1 MKKLLYLCLFP
12 FLGISCMEDLGTYDY
27 NPLHEI
33 TIDTLKNRT
42 IEIYHQL
49 EVEAKISFSGKETP
63 LEYCWYR
70 YTNNDLEVDTLS
82 LEKKLVYNVNL
93 SVGNYTIYLKVTDKE
108 TGLSSKSNFTLSVTG
123 KFDKGLMVL
132 GEVDGT
138 PNLVFLNTAGNL
150 VEVYGA
156 DNGHELGT
164 HPVIVADASTT
175 QIIKL
180 KDMFILNGTSG
191 GVTLNNADLTVSS
204 TFEDLFYIAPQVIN
218 PQAYY
223 KGVYP
228 AGYGTMA
235 DFIINNGKLHG
246 RLLGAAD
253 MLGYGLQFNPAVPG
267 DYELSPYAVVNGRNY
282 LFYDNQKGRFLNI
295 KGDMMSLDNTFS
307 SIESDS
313 ENFDPS
319 NLGLQ
324 LVYMAEAAPTGNNTK
339 RGCGIFKN
347 TNGQLEKLEFTL
359 SNFNDFYSN
368 SPMRLLSR
376 VNLTPEAE
384 GIEQSAGYAMSV
396 ARPFL
401 YFTKGSQIYQYDLNS
416 NRCFPIYDTDTVKI
430 NGNTVQ
436 TTIERIYMEYVPHYD
451 GYASYFPNEDYNN
464 TLYVV
469 SSENGATGKKGSI
482 HILKLADNGTVE
494 ERTTLYENV
503 CGNCVSMCYKR

>member
-204 TFEDLFYIAPQVIN
+204 TFEDLFYIAPQVITKEYIQLVMVQW
-218 PQAYY
+218 P
-223 KGVYP
+223 
-228 AGYGTMA
+228 
-235 DFIINNGKLHG
+235 IL
-246 RLLGAAD
+246 
-253 MLGYGLQFNPAVPG
+253 
-267 DYELSPYAVVNGRNY
+267 
-282 LFYDNQKGRFLNI
+282 
-295 KGDMMSLDNTFS
+295 S
-307 SIESDS
+307 SITANCMNVYWE
-313 ENFDPS
+313 
-319 NLGLQ
+319 LQ
-324 LVYMAEAAPTGNNTK
+324 TCWDTACNS
-339 RGCGIFKN
+339 I
-347 TNGQLEKLEFTL
+347 QL
-359 SNFNDFYSN
+359 SRVIMN
-368 SPMRLLSR
+368 SRPMRLSMEE
-376 VNLTPEAE
+376 T
-384 GIEQSAGYAMSV
+384 IFSTT
-396 ARPFL
+396 
-401 YFTKGSQIYQYDLNS
+401 TKKDV
-416 NRCFPIYDTDTVKI
+416 F
-430 NGNTVQ
+430 
-436 TTIERIYMEYVPHYD
+436 
-451 GYASYFPNEDYNN
+451 
-464 TLYVV
+464 
-469 SSENGATGKKGSI
+469 
-482 HILKLADNGTVE
+482 
-494 ERTTLYENV
+494 
-503 CGNCVSMCYKR
+503 

>member
-1 MKKLLYLCLFP
+1 
-12 FLGISCMEDLGTYDY
+12 
-27 NPLHEI
+27 
-33 TIDTLKNRT
+33 
-42 IEIYHQL
+42 
-49 EVEAKISFSGKETP
+49 
-63 LEYCWYR
+63 
-70 YTNNDLEVDTLS
+70 
-82 LEKKLVYNVNL
+82 
-93 SVGNYTIYLKVTDKE
+93 
-108 TGLSSKSNFTLSVTG
+108 
-123 KFDKGLMVL
+123 
-132 GEVDGT
+132 
-138 PNLVFLNTAGNL
+138 
-150 VEVYGA
+150 
-156 DNGHELGT
+156 
-164 HPVIVADASTT
+164 
-175 QIIKL
+175 
-180 KDMFILNGTSG
+180 
-191 GVTLNNADLTVSS
+191 
-204 TFEDLFYIAPQVIN
+204 
-218 PQAYY
+218 
-223 KGVYP
+223 
-228 AGYGTMA
+228 MA
-235 DFIINNGKLHG
+235 DFIINNGKLHE

-267 DYELSPYAVVNGRNY
+267 DYELSPYAIVNGRNY

-295 KGDMMSLDNTFS
+295 KGNMMSLDNTFS

-359 SNFNDFYSN
+359 SNFNNFYSN

-436 TTIERIYMEYVPHYD
+436 TTIERIYMECLPHYD
-451 GYASYFPNEDYNN
+451 GYASYFPSEDYNN

-494 ERTTLYENV
+494 ERAALYENV

>member
-12 FLGISCMEDLGTYDY
+12 FLGISCMDDLGTYDY

-49 EVEAKISFSGKETP
+49 EVEPKISFSGKETP

-82 LEKKLVYNVNL
+82 LEEKLVYNVNL

-132 GEVDGT
+132 GEVDGI

-175 QIIKL
+175 QIMKL
-180 KDMFILNGTSG
+180 KDMLILNGTSG

-204 TFEDLFYIAPQVIN
+204 TFEDLFYITPQVIN

-228 AGYGTMA
+228 VMEQWP
-235 DFIINNGKLHG
+235 IL
-246 RLLGAAD
+246 
-253 MLGYGLQFNPAVPG
+253 
-267 DYELSPYAVVNGRNY
+267 
-282 LFYDNQKGRFLNI
+282 
-295 KGDMMSLDNTFS
+295 S
-307 SIESDS
+307 SITVNCMGVYWE
-313 ENFDPS
+313 
-319 NLGLQ
+319 LQ
-324 LVYMAEAAPTGNNTK
+324 TCWDTA
-339 RGCGIFKN
+339 C
-347 TNGQLEKLEFTL
+347 
-359 SNFNDFYSN
+359 N
-368 SPMRLLSR
+368 SIQLSR
-376 VNLTPEAE
+376 VIMN
-384 GIEQSAGYAMSV
+384 S
-396 ARPFL
+396 RPMLLSMEETIFSTT
-401 YFTKGSQIYQYDLNS
+401 TKKDV
-416 NRCFPIYDTDTVKI
+416 F
-430 NGNTVQ
+430 
-436 TTIERIYMEYVPHYD
+436 
-451 GYASYFPNEDYNN
+451 
-464 TLYVV
+464 
-469 SSENGATGKKGSI
+469 
-482 HILKLADNGTVE
+482 
-494 ERTTLYENV
+494 
-503 CGNCVSMCYKR
+503 